1 MSDYAIQA
9 GGHGVLKCIFLSV
22 CCVQF
27 ASLMGS
33 LMNIGGHRYICNFKA
48 VFLLCT
54 KKASAPHCGQSALV
68 CHFQYVPTQRPGRQL
83 PTSENWQTITYTNSL
98 RAGSSNLS
106 PH

>member
-22 CCVQF
+22 CCVHF

-54 KKASAPHCGQSALV
+54 KKASALHCGQSALV
-68 CHFQYVPTQRPGRQL
+68 CHFQYVPLPDPHQRTGRQL
-83 PTSENWQTITYTNSL
+83 PTQTASELAPVICPLINVL
-98 RAGSSNLS
+98 
-106 PH
+106 